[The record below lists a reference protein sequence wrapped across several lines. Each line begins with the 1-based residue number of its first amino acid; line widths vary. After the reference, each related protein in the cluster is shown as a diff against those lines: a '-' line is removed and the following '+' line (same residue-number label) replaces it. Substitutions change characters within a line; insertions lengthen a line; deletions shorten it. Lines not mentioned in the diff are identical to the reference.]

1 MTMYRSAT
9 SAMFATQ
16 QITSSLDFAETPTT
30 SSVTETNTFH
40 PLIEMKTSPL
50 PPFGNEIAE
59 LISQSTG
66 DANGSGQMLSSI
78 GRINL
83 LSTNSIATTSKT
95 VIANET
101 SSAKVSP
108 DVETTFLT
116 DSITGFSVTTP
127 PENGNRSRR
136 LSTNMTTAAKRST
149 SIDDII
155 TTLPGIEIAS
165 GSSSTTIDADTE
177 TVLPTDENN
186 AILSP
191 TLSSS
196 ENQPPGGDSLTTIS
210 GSGDLSIIFIGSGDY
225 SSVIYTDA
233 ETTNNSPVTTSS
245 FDNLSKSVFAGS
257 ENNLITNQSSYTP
270 LGSGSPDNS
279 AILEVDE
286 FESSSYTN
294 NGKYD
299 DVVDAL
305 EGHRGQKLNVCKF

>member
-165 GSSSTTIDADTE
+165 GSSSTTIDADAE

-196 ENQPPGGDSLTTIS
+196 ETQPPGGDSLTTIS
-210 GSGDLSIIFIGSGDY
+210 GSGDYLSSTP
-225 SSVIYTDA
+225 TDA

-245 FDNLSKSVFAGS
+245 FDNLLKSVFAGS
-257 ENNLITNQSSYTP
+257 ENNSTTNQLFSP
-270 LGSGSPDNS
+270 FVGSGSPDND
-279 AILEVDE
+279 AAPQVDE
-286 FESSSYTN
+286 FEYSSFTN

-299 DVVDAL
+299 DVVDPL
-305 EGHRGQKLNVCKF
+305 QGP